1 MPFCKRCNHIINSY
15 DGHDI
20 IAREICASCWG
31 NETLHI
37 CPHCKAE
44 FLCKDVDNYKRRLSM
59 IEVDSKKTID
69 SIKQKEEQLRLS
81 AEDIE
86 RKKQEDFLNVS
97 QQLETMMDTI
107 AHTLPIK
114 KQDIPEEALNTV
126 DELPIPKLVVEQEKK
141 LSDRIALQRNI
152 TQTRRRGGK
161 IA

>member
-1 MPFCKRCNHIINSY
+1 
-15 DGHDI
+15 
-20 IAREICASCWG
+20 
-31 NETLHI
+31 
-37 CPHCKAE
+37 
-44 FLCKDVDNYKRRLSM
+44 M

-69 SIKQKEEQLRLS
+69 SIKQEEEQLRLS

-86 RKKQEDFLNVS
+86 RKKQEDLLNVS

-141 LSDRIALQRNI
+141 LSDRIALQRSI